1 MPSHAQ
7 VTGWQL
13 TSTMNSTVMNPM
25 NTSYSARKAMRQLR
39 GLLALAWLLAA
50 ADALTGAEL
59 YLSGLQ
65 AEQLVIDPYGSI
77 YWKASCGSGYV
88 APGTQTRISS
98 QNLDR
103 TFAANTILSR
113 TTCAPFDQIPGRIAV
128 AGSVFYINAQGGIH
142 SQSGSSGVGYGSTPD
157 PGRITSAGLVAVSHT
172 RIFWTD
178 EEGEFYDAARL
189 WARSRNLGGTH
200 ELVASY
206 VTSPRLYF
214 KKLHAPPVGVLFAL
228 LSDDRL
234 VYYAFRPGF
243 PPNPGQ
249 WIETTVAS
257 RVTGVAFS
265 RDRICWVER
274 NAAGTLAT
282 FISAPHT
289 NTALR
294 TTLGSESLGVND
306 SIVEMAIGDNQLFY
320 QIGNRLGGARL
331 KRRSAL
337 AAGSAVELEALSYHA
352 QDLGATDRWVC
363 WRRHN
368 TTPSTSDDIFRL
380 PVGAA
385 AVTRNLAA
393 VGVPEVIQ
401 VIQNAAN
408 AAPLVA
414 SKVTHV
420 RAFGRIVSSSAGET
434 SLHTGPNMALHG
446 TRGGVALPGSP
457 LLPTSVSVPA
467 PPLQT
472 SAGDRANQGDGYW
485 FRLPASW
492 TTEGT
497 VTLTAE
503 VNPNRT
509 LSETTFADNRAVTTV
524 TFTPKVPIGLK
535 IIPTLTHYGTIT
547 RYSPALEQVFDQLES
562 LIPTSDLRVEVT
574 RDFLDEDHVF
584 SHSPFEFRADDD
596 DGDKVLA
603 GLRWKKVFGSGGQ
616 LAEPGGFDHY
626 ISVLPQAA
634 QQDDYSGYASVGWDL
649 PTGTQV
655 QPNHLFFLNPGRS
668 ALGIRRDVETAAQ
681 ELAHNY
687 GRKHVNCG
695 APDNVDGSYPYPTD
709 VISTAAAGFQ
719 GFNPHANRLIH
730 GDEAKDYMSYCGPGW
745 TSDYTWTALFNRIS
759 TGYGPALA
767 AAGTGSPATSS
778 LTGGIIDL
786 HDAVADMH
794 FVFQLGADETARANT
809 SPYPVNA
816 QYELRAYKNGG
827 ILSSVLPVRTSIP
840 ANDENHGPTTRLIW
854 MAVVDKDFSEIVKLE
869 LIDKQNP
876 AMPLGTLEGGN
887 AAPVVNIIAPVAGPV
902 AGPELKIRW
911 TSTDDGGGPLSHIV
925 RYSHDNGAS
934 WRTLIMHTDT
944 NQLTVDTTT
953 LPGGTKCVIE
963 VIASDGILSTAAR
976 SANFSLANKPPDA
989 WLFFENGDGKLP
1001 HTLATATVECGERL
1015 VLHART
1021 WDLEDGTLPDASHFW
1036 NVTGPVTSTGTGRR
1050 FQPFSLI
1057 PGTYAVTL
1065 TALDSSGATGS
1076 ATSTLIVR
1084 PVFVENATVNVS
1096 LDGLA
1101 NDPAYTADRI
1111 PKDLR
1116 YSTATSSAQVRLVHR
1131 AGQFFVAASGL
1142 LPGAHVQHRF
1152 VIGLDLNHSG
1162 GAPETNDLLV
1172 EIRDEGAL
1180 TVQRGN
1186 GQGWT
1191 PVADPVGVEASVSS
1205 DGTRWAAEI
1214 ALPDGWL
1221 GGWNGRTVRF
1231 FLADLDRTAIGD
1243 DAAFPPICNLYNL
1256 TTWAD
1261 LVLGPDPEDLT
1272 DADRDGMSDAWEM
1285 RNFGDSKGDANRDS
1299 DGDEQSDYAE
1309 FVNGTD
1315 PKLASSALRVSIK
1328 SENGIRTLSWPSTP
1342 GRTYTVWRSE
1352 ELLDFS
1358 PVATGVPASVG
1369 TTTQW
1374 VDPTPLPG
1382 YDFYRIEAHA
1392 SR

>member
-1 MPSHAQ
+1 
-7 VTGWQL
+7 
-13 TSTMNSTVMNPM
+13 
-25 NTSYSARKAMRQLR
+25 
-39 GLLALAWLLAA
+39 LLAA
-50 ADALTGAEL
+50 TGAATGAEL
-59 YLSGLQ
+59 FLSGLQ
-65 AEQLVIDPYGSI
+65 AEQLVVSSYGEI
-77 YWKASCGSGYV
+77 YWKASCGSGVV
-88 APGTQTRISS
+88 APGTQTRINA

-103 TFAANTILSR
+103 PVSPRTILSR
-113 TTCAPFDQIPGRIAV
+113 TTCTPFDTIPGSVAV
-128 AGSVFYINAQGGIH
+128 SDGRVFYVNAQGGLH
-142 SQSGSSGVGYGSTPD
+142 SDNGISGVGLGNTPD
-157 PGRITSAGLVAVSHT
+157 PGRISPVGLVAASYS
-172 RIFWTD
+172 RMFWTD
-178 EEGEFYDAARL
+178 EEGEFYDSARL
-189 WARSRNLGGTH
+189 WTRSRNGGGAP

-206 VTSPRLYF
+206 TTSPRLYF
-214 KKLHAPPVGVLFAL
+214 RRLHAPPVGVLFAL
-228 LSDDRL
+228 LSDERL
-234 VYYAFRPGF
+234 VYYSFRPGL

-249 WIETTVAS
+249 WIETTIAS

-265 RDRICWVER
+265 LASGEKRLCWVEK

-282 FISAPHT
+282 FISAPMT
-289 NTALR
+289 NTAFR

-306 SIVEMAIGDNQLFY
+306 SIVEMAIGDNQVFY
-320 QIGNRLGGARL
+320 QIGNRLGGARI
-331 KRRSAL
+331 KRRHGL
-337 AAGSAVELEALSYHA
+337 ASGSAVELEALSYHA
-352 QDLGATDRWVC
+352 QDMGATDRWIC

-368 TTPSTSDDIFRL
+368 FTPTASDDIFRL

-385 AVTRNLAA
+385 AISRNLAA
-393 VGVPEVIQ
+393 VGMPEVIQ

-414 SKVTHV
+414 NKVTHV
-420 RAFGRIVSSSAGET
+420 RAFGRIVTSSAGET
-434 SLHTGPNMALHG
+434 SLHTGPNMVLHG
-446 TRGGVALPGSP
+446 TRGGAALPGSP
-457 LLPTSVSVPA
+457 LVPTSVSVPA

-497 VTLTAE
+497 VTLSAE

-509 LSETTFADNRAVTTV
+509 LSETTFADNRAVTMAS
-524 TFTPKVPIGLK
+524 FTPKVPIGLK
-535 IIPTLTHYGTIT
+535 IIPTLTHYGTIR
-547 RYSPALEQVFDQLES
+547 RYTPALEQVFDQLES

-596 DGDKVLA
+596 DKDKVLD

-634 QQDDYSGYASVGWDL
+634 QQHNYSGFASVGWDL

-655 QPNHLFFLNPGRS
+655 QPNLLFFLNPGRS

-687 GRKHVNCG
+687 GRRHANCG
-695 APDNVDGSYPYPTD
+695 DPDNVDGSYPYPGGI
-709 VISTAAAGFQ
+709 ISTLAAGFL
-719 GFNPHANRLIH
+719 GFNHFANRLIQ
-730 GDEAKDYMSYCGPGW
+730 GGEATDYMSYCGPGW
-745 TSDYTWTALFNRIS
+745 TSDYTWTALFSRIS

-767 AAGTGSPATSS
+767 AASAGSPATTS

-794 FVFQLGADETARANT
+794 FVFRLGADEAARANA
-809 SPYPVNA
+809 SPYPFNT

-827 ILSSVLPVRTSIP
+827 DLSSVIPVRTSLP
-840 ANDENHGPTTRLIW
+840 ANDEDHGPTTRLIW
-854 MAVVDKDFSEIVKLE
+854 MSEMDKDLSEIVKLE

-876 AMPLGTLEGGN
+876 AVPLGTLEGGN
-887 AAPVVNIIAPVAGPV
+887 AAPMVNIVAPTAGPV

-911 TSTDDGGGPLSHIV
+911 DSTDDGGGPLSHIV
-925 RYSHDNGAS
+925 RYSHDDGAS

-944 NQLTVDTTT
+944 NQLVVDTTT
-953 LPGGTKCVIE
+953 LPGGTKCVVE

-976 SANFSLANKPPDA
+976 SPNFSLANKPPDA
-989 WLFFENGDGKLP
+989 WLFFENGGGKISAS
-1001 HTLATATVECGERL
+1001 LATATIDCGERL

-1021 WDLEDGTLPDASHFW
+1021 WDLEDGTLPDASHSW
-1036 NVTGPVTSTGTGRR
+1036 NLSGPVTLTGAGRR
-1050 FQPFSLI
+1050 FQPAGLI
-1057 PGTYAVTL
+1057 PGTYTVTL
-1065 TALDSSGATGS
+1065 TAWDSSAATSS
-1076 ATSTLIVR
+1076 ATATLVVR
-1084 PVFVENATVNVS
+1084 PLFVEIATLDVS

-1131 AGQFFVAASGL
+1131 VGQLFVAASGL
-1142 LPGAHVQHRF
+1142 LPGAHAEHRF
-1152 VIGLDLNHSG
+1152 VVGLDLNHSG

-1180 TVQRGN
+1180 RVQRGN
-1186 GQGWT
+1186 GLGWT

-1214 ALPDGWL
+1214 SIPDSWL
-1221 GGWNGRTVRF
+1221 GGWDGRTVRC
-1231 FLADLDRTAIGD
+1231 FLGDLDRTAVGD
-1243 DAAFPPICNLYNL
+1243 DAALPPICNLHDL

-1261 LVLGPDPEDLT
+1261 LVLGPDPEDPT
-1272 DADRDGMSDAWEM
+1272 DADRDGMSDAWEVLK
-1285 RNFGDSKGDANRDS
+1285 FGDSKGNANRDT

-1309 FVNGTD
+1309 FINGTNPLD
-1315 PKLASSALRVSIK
+1315 AKSLLQVSIK
-1328 SENGIRTLSWPSTP
+1328 ADADKRILSWPSTP

-1358 PVATGVPASVG
+1358 PVATGVPAAVG
-1369 TTTQW
+1369 SITSWT
-1374 VDPTPLPG
+1374 DPAPLPG